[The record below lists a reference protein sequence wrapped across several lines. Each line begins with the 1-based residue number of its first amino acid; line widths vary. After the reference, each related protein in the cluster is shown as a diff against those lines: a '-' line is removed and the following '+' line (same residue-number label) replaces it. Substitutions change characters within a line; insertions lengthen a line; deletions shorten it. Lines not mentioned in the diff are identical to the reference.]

1 MLAIV
6 RCTTPVVY
14 PQLETR
20 QTPACRSDRCSFG
33 ATSKDDLFPKTS
45 SVGNTGQAV
54 IYGPVSGMREM
65 GQNEELARG
74 RGRGAGS
81 GGGRGVQYSM

>member
-54 IYGPVSGMREM
+54 IYGPVSVIAGDGLE
-65 GQNEELARG
+65 
-74 RGRGAGS
+74 RGARP
-81 GGGRGVQYSM
+81 GGQ